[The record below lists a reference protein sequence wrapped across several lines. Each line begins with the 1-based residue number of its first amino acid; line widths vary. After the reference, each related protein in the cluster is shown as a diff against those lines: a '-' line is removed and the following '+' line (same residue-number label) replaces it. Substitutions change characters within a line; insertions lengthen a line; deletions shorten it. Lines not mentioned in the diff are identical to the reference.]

1 MGWGAPEGS
10 EHPPWGNG
18 ERLCAMP
25 TSPPKVVAVFS
36 CFGLWIPRSMMVV
49 EMATTM

>member
-1 MGWGAPEGS
+1 MGMGDSTVP
-10 EHPPWGNG
+10 
-18 ERLCAMP
+18 
-25 TSPPKVVAVFS
+25 SPCLLQVVAVFS